1 MKMSKIY
8 NTKEEVFNDA
18 LLFMNKHLRDVMD
31 FDSIK
36 IVEQKLEEQG
46 SSRKGYLGNLV
57 EQYVF
62 DQEVNNR
69 HEADFKIAGVELKTT
84 PVKEHR
90 TKGYVAKERLVF
102 SMIDYVN
109 VVMEDWEHSSFLDK
123 NKLILLMFYL
133 YQKSLSLL
141 DYEFK
146 FVYELDLVNKISS
159 QDALQIK
166 KDWEYIV
173 NKIKKGE
180 AHLLSEGETFY
191 LGACTKAAD
200 SSVTRKQPNSD
211 IPAKPRAF
219 SLKQNY
225 LNYILH
231 EKIMGLEED
240 VVSISEKGE
249 TIDDTVKNK
258 LTPFIGMSDEEILSE
273 CGLKVS
279 SKAKQ
284 YKRMLANLML
294 GVPTK
299 KVEEFEKANITMKVI
314 TLENSGKLKESISF
328 PYFNYKEIIEQE
340 WEDSDFYKVLEEDR
354 FLFIIFKKNKSG
366 EGISFE
372 GFKFWNFPVV
382 DIPEVQK
389 VWETTKKMTKSGNY
403 TSLPKISDNPISH
416 VRPHGK
422 NGGDKIETPQG
433 TMEMKRCFWLNADY
447 IRKSLE
453 K

>member
-1 MKMSKIY
+1 MSKLY
-8 NTKEEVFNDA
+8 NTKGEVFNDA

-31 FDSIK
+31 SDSIK
-36 IVEQKLEEQG
+36 IAEQKLEEQG

-62 DQEVNNR
+62 GQDINNR

-90 TKGYVAKERLVF
+90 TKGYVTKERLVF
-102 SMIDYVN
+102 SMIDYMN
-109 VVMEDWEHSSFLDK
+109 VIMEDWEHSSFLDK
-123 NKLILLMFYL
+123 NRLILLMFYL
-133 YQKSLSLL
+133 YQKGLSLL

-146 FVYELDLVNKISS
+146 FVYELDFVNKISS

-173 NKIKKGE
+173 GKIKKGE

-200 SSVTRKQPNSD
+200 SSVIRRQPNSD

-240 VVSISEKGE
+240 IIAISEVGE
-249 TIDDTVKNK
+249 TIDDTVKHK
-258 LTPFIGMSDEEILSE
+258 LTPFIGMSDKEILSE
-273 CGLKVS
+273 FGLKVGN
-279 SKAKQ
+279 KAKQ

-299 KVEEFEKANITMKVI
+299 KVEEFEKANVTMKVI

-328 PYFNYKEIIEQE
+328 PYFDYKEIIKQK

-354 FLFIIFKKNKSG
+354 FLFIIFKKDESG
-366 EGISFE
+366 DGISFE

-382 DIPEVQK
+382 DMPEAQK
-389 VWETTKKMTKSGNY
+389 VWETTKKITKSGNY
-403 TSLPKISDNPISH
+403 ISLPKISDSPVSH

-422 NGGDKIETPQG
+422 NGEDKIETPQG
-433 TMEMKRCFWLNADY
+433 TMEMKRCFWLNAD
-447 IRKSLE
+447 
-453 K
+453 

>member
-1 MKMSKIY
+1 MSKIY

-18 LLFMNKHLRDVMD
+18 LFFMNKCLRDVMNPLN
-31 FDSIK
+31 IK
-36 IVEQKLEEQG
+36 IVEQKIEEQG
-46 SSRKGYLGNLV
+46 KNRKGYLGNLV

-62 DQEVNNR
+62 NQDVNNR

-84 PVKEHR
+84 PLKEHR
-90 TKGYVAKERLVF
+90 SKRYTAKDRLVF
-102 SMIDYVN
+102 SMIDYMTII
-109 VVMEDWEHSSFLDK
+109 MEDWEHSSFLDK
-123 NKLILLMFYL
+123 NELILLMFYL
-133 YQKSLSLL
+133 YKESLSLL

-173 NKIKKGE
+173 NKVKKGE
-180 AHLLSEGETFY
+180 AHLLSEAETFY

-200 SSVTRKQPNSD
+200 SSVTRKQPNSA

-231 EKIMGLEED
+231 EKIMGLEDD
-240 VVSISEKGE
+240 VQAISEKGE
-249 TIDDTVKNK
+249 TIDDTVKNR
-258 LTPFIGMSDEEILSE
+258 LTPFMGMSDKEILSE
-273 CGLKVS
+273 FGLKVS

-299 KVEEFEKANITMKVI
+299 KVEEFEKANVTMKVI

-328 PYFNYKEIIEQE
+328 PYFDYKEIIEQE
-340 WEDSDFYKVLEEDR
+340 WENSDFFKVLEEDR
-354 FLFIIFKKNKSG
+354 FLFIIFKKDKSG
-366 EGISFE
+366 DRIYFE

-382 DIPEVQK
+382 DMPEAQK
-389 VWETTKKMTKSGNY
+389 IWETTKKITKSGNY
-403 TSLPKISDNPISH
+403 TSLPKISDSPVAH

-422 NGGDKIETPQG
+422 NGEDKIETPQG

-447 IRKSLE
+447 IRNAIES
-453 K
+453 

>member
-1 MKMSKIY
+1 MS
-8 NTKEEVFNDA
+8 EVFNDA
-18 LLFMNKHLRDVMD
+18 LLFMDKHLRDVMD
-31 FDSIK
+31 SDSIK
-36 IVEQKLEEQG
+36 ITEQKLDEQG
-46 SSRKGYLGNLV
+46 TNRKGYLGNLV

-62 DQEVNNR
+62 NQDINNR

-84 PVKEHR
+84 PIKEHR
-90 TKGYVAKERLVF
+90 TKGYVTKERLVF
-102 SMIDYVN
+102 SMIDYMN
-109 VVMEDWEHSSFLDK
+109 VIMEDWEHSSFLDK
-123 NKLILLMFYL
+123 NRLILLMFYL
-133 YQKSLSLL
+133 YQKGLSLL

-173 NKIKKGE
+173 DKIKKGE

-211 IPAKPRAF
+211 TPAKPRAF

-240 VVSISEKGE
+240 TIAISKVGE
-249 TIDDTVKNK
+249 TIDDTVRNK
-258 LTPFIGMSDEEILSE
+258 LTPFIGMSDKEILSE
-273 CGLKVS
+273 FGLKVS
-279 SKAKQ
+279 NKAKQ

-299 KVEEFEKANITMKVI
+299 KVEEFEKANVTMKVI

-328 PYFNYKEIIEQE
+328 PYFNYKEIVEQE
-340 WEDSDFYKVLEEDR
+340 WEGSDFYKVLEEDR

-366 EGISFE
+366 DGISFE
-372 GFKFWNFPVV
+372 GFKFWNFPVS
-382 DIPEVQK
+382 DMPEAQN
-389 VWETTKKMTKSGNY
+389 VWESTKKKTKLGDYN
-403 TSLPKISDNPISH
+403 SLPKISDSPLSH

-422 NGGDKIETPQG
+422 NGEDKIETPQG

-453 K
+453 N